1 MQTPEALASQL
12 LQQAGFGAADFAPTP
27 PGKQGDCST
36 ALALRLA
43 KERKTSPME
52 LAEKMAKTLEQS
64 QPLSKL
70 ARVSVAKPGFLNLH
84 LKSEYISAALW
95 GMNAKKECQSPSPRR
110 LVLDFSHPNIAKP
123 LHFGHLRSTIL
134 GESLRRLLTFCGHEV
149 LADNFL
155 GDFGTQ
161 FGKLIVGI
169 REFGNQANIKQDP
182 LPELLQ
188 IYQRFHQAAEHDE
201 SLTERA
207 SEAFRALESGE
218 DPKGREL
225 WEQIRG
231 WTLDGL
237 KPVYKRLSAHFDVIR
252 GEAFYESHLAAALEK
267 LVQSGVGKEEE
278 SGAIAVDFGEESG
291 LPSLIFRRSDGATLY
306 QTRDL
311 ARILFYT
318 AEGFDELINV
328 VGADQSLYFRQVFA
342 AARACG
348 GANVPQLRHV
358 SYGMVRLPEGKMS
371 TRSGR
376 SIGLVE
382 VLDMAEEKM
391 AAELDARESAVTGQ
405 ERQQLIRQLAMG
417 AVKMNDLQRARQ
429 TDVVFEWDKM
439 LSFSGF
445 SGPGIVYAAVR
456 CGGILQGAAAAGVQP
471 AEGLLAEEEL
481 PLAKK
486 TLGFS
491 AAVQRSVDALE
502 PHHLC
507 RFLFEL
513 ATQLHRFYASC
524 PVQRGGEAAPRRALL
539 VQKTQQVLTQGLDLL
554 GIEVPER
561 M

>member
-43 KERKTSPME
+43 KERKASPME
-52 LAEKMAKTLEQS
+52 LAEKMTKTLEQS
-64 QPLSKL
+64 QSLSKL

-84 LKSEYISAALW
+84 LKSEYVSAALW
-95 GMNAKKECQSPSPRR
+95 RLDIKQACQSPAPRR

-134 GESLRRLLTFCGHEV
+134 GESLRRLLAFCGHDV

-169 REFGNQANIKQDP
+169 REFGNQAEIENNP
-182 LPELLQ
+182 LPELLR
-188 IYQRFHQAAEHDE
+188 IYQRFHQAAEQDE
-201 SLTERA
+201 ALTTRA

-237 KPVYKRLSAHFDVIR
+237 KPVYKRLGAHFDVIR

-311 ARILFYT
+311 ARIFFYA
-318 AEGFDELINV
+318 AEGVDELINI

-348 GANVPQLRHV
+348 ADIQEMRHV

-391 AAELDARESAVTGQ
+391 AAELDARESAVTGE

-429 TDVVFEWDKM
+429 TDVVFEWEKM

-507 RFLFEL
+507 RFLFEM
-513 ATQLHRFYASC
+513 ATELHRFYANC
-524 PVQRGGEAAPRRALL
+524 PVQRGGEAGPRRALL

>member
-12 LQQAGFGAADFAPTP
+12 LQNAGFGAADFAPTP
-27 PGKQGDCST
+27 LGKDGDRST

-43 KERKTSPME
+43 KERNTSPMQ
-52 LAEKMAKTLEQS
+52 LAEEMATLLEQNAECAA
-64 QPLSKL
+64 L
-70 ARVSVAKPGFLNLH
+70 ATVSVAKPGFLNLH

-95 GMNAKKECQSPSPRR
+95 RLDIKQACQSPAPRR

-201 SLTERA
+201 ALTERA

-237 KPVYKRLSAHFDVIR
+237 KPVYKRLGAHFDVIR

-311 ARILFYT
+311 ARIFFYA
-318 AEGFDELINV
+318 AEGVDELINI

-348 GANVPQLRHV
+348 ADIQEMRHV

-456 CGGILQGAAAAGVQP
+456 CGGILQGGAAAGVQP
-471 AEGLLAEEEL
+471 AAGLLAEEEL

-486 TLGFS
+486 ILGFS

-507 RFLFEL
+507 RFLFEM
-513 ATQLHRFYASC
+513 ATELHRFYANC

-539 VQKTQQVLTQGLDLL
+539 VQKTQLVLKQGLDLL
-554 GIEVPER
+554 GIEVPDR